1 MELRILQFLKKNN
14 YGERNDFKELQSN
27 DFSRRVKL
35 SFTFVND
42 ANRKHWLIGKIL
54 PRDQMR
60 HTLELPSGS
69 HVASQATKNAFLSR
83 KPEIPTHVK
92 ISERLFFVSWE
103 EEAKW
108 NETF

>member
-1 MELRILQFLKKNN
+1 M
-14 YGERNDFKELQSN
+14 
-27 DFSRRVKL
+27 
-35 SFTFVND
+35 
-42 ANRKHWLIGKIL
+42 
-54 PRDQMR
+54 
-60 HTLELPSGS
+60 ELPSGS

-108 NETF
+108 NETFCSEQVRLLTSESLL